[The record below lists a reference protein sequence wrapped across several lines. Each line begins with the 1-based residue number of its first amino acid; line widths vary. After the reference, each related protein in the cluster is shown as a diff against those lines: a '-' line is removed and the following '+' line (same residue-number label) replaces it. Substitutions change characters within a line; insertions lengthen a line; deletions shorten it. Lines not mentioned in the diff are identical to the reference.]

1 VKVRQAALKRLG
13 EKHVKAGVADAHF
26 EVSVPARPWTPS
38 CLAIRLHFDQ
48 FIRAWVDASNASD

>member
-26 EVSVPARPWTPS
+26 EVSVPAM
-38 CLAIRLHFDQ
+38 
-48 FIRAWVDASNASD
+48 DAQLPCNKAAFRSIHQSLG